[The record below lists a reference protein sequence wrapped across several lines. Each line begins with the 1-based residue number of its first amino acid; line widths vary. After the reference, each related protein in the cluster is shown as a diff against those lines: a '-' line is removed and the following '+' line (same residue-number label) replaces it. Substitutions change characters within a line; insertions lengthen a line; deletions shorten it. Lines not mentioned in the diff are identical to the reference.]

1 MNLKS
6 FLRWWT
12 KYRILFNTLV
22 WTCPPPFSTP
32 QGSPSSSFAPQV
44 LFAPVWNTVTGGRHI
59 HKIVIIMAY
68 VVRRLLTIFNILQSL
83 TTLSQGQLAPHLG
96 TQTASLADF
105 FTSEPVLSHSPRPT
119 MQSTTASTWRGL
131 SGAEETGVDAIW
143 SHCRSRHGSQQQFH
157 TVLHLSGNYT
167 SLH

>member
-44 LFAPVWNTVTGGRHI
+44 LFAPVWDTGYRR
-59 HKIVIIMAY
+59 KALTEIVIIMTC
-68 VVRRLLTIFNILQSL
+68 VNRESLTIFNILQSL

-105 FTSEPVLSHSPRPT
+105 FTSEPVLSHSPTPT